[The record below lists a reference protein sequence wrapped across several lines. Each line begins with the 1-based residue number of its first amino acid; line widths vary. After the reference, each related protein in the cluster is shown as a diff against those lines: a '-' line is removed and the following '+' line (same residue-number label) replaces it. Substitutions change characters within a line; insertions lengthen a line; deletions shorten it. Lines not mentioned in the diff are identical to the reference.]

1 MHFKCL
7 QRCKWIAGYSFLS
20 AFFFTKP
27 ARSTFREEKKQG
39 NPWGKKTK
47 TSGATYIIPLQGN
60 FKMLPGF
67 SITISRWKER
77 AKRAQILAIKRNL
90 FWQLKKMVA
99 VFVQDGN
106 RSSTIVFFFEMPR
119 PKKDQNSQ
127 ATLCSM
133 KSSKGGTSLCF
144 LASCH
149 ASKTPA
155 RNKESVHAFCCAWIK
170 PAFRSRDVIRV
181 AWRWIELRGSSSLV
195 EWSQVS
201 HNVHLVPETPRS
213 SKVSSAEALL
223 STKNLRAFN
232 KGFWRNT
239 AP

>member
-1 MHFKCL
+1 MQMDCWIQLPERVFLPNQLGFCL
-7 QRCKWIAGYSFLS
+7 HSG
-20 AFFFTKP
+20 
-27 ARSTFREEKKQG
+27 EKKKTG
-39 NPWGKKTK
+39 KRMGKKNIRCYLHHPVAGK
-47 TSGATYIIPLQGN
+47 FQNAARFQHHYFQ
-60 FKMLPGF
+60 M
-67 SITISRWKER
+67 ER
-77 AKRAQILAIKRNL
+77 ASQKGPNTCDKKEPFLTAEKKWLQFLFKLAIEVAQLSFFWNAPPQKKKRKN
-90 FWQLKKMVA
+90 
-99 VFVQDGN
+99 N
-106 RSSTIVFFFEMPR
+106 
-119 PKKDQNSQ
+119 QNSQ

-133 KSSKGGTSLCF
+133 KSSKGGKSLCF

-155 RNKESVHAFCCAWIK
+155 RIKESVHAFCCTRIK

-232 KGFWRNT
+232 RGFWRNT